1 MDEVKVV
8 PMGWQ
13 CPVCG
18 RVYSPTTIQCFYCGN
33 EHFTT
38 TTGTHVFSDDELWA
52 KAGSGQ
58 PITRSD
64 LGID

>member
-18 RVYSPTTIQCFYCGN
+18 RVYSPTTMQCFYCGN

-38 TTGTHVFSDDELWA
+38 TTSTYVLSDDEL
-52 KAGSGQ
+52 
-58 PITRSD
+58 
-64 LGID
+64 